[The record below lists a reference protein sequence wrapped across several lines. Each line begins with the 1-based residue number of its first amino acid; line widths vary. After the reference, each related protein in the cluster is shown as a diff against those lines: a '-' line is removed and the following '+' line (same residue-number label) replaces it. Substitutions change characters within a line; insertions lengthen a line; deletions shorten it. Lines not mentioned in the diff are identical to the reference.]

1 MDDEIRNAAFATIRH
16 LMATRP
22 HLTSDDL
29 KAGFQFQ
36 GQRLPFINQQQGIF
50 KPRQMQ
56 YLLSIRTVY
65 PRSGRKVWYDDQ
77 RQVHQQIYDGHEV
90 IDYAFMKD
98 NPESFQNRWLR
109 EAMEHRAPVIYFLG
123 IAPGIYEPVFPT
135 YIVNW
140 DPVALK
146 AGIAFGLDVT
156 QVANSKRDE
165 LDSVLDRRYALREVK
180 QRLHQATFREA
191 VIHAYNQRCALSG
204 LPEPLLIDAAHIIS
218 DKDIN
223 SGQPVV
229 SNGLTLSKVHHA
241 AFDAHLIGI
250 DPDYKIHVSDKLLI
264 QRDGPL
270 LESIKQLNGR
280 RIHLPQR
287 QKDHPDRE
295 RLAQRFDLFRDAA

>member
-22 HLTSDDL
+22 HLASDDL
-29 KAGFQFQ
+29 KTGFQFQ

-77 RQVHQQIYDGHEV
+77 RQVHQQIYDGHDV

-109 EAMEHRAPVIYFLG
+109 EAMEHRVPVIYFLG

-165 LDSVLDRRYALREVK
+165 LDPVLDRRYALREVK

-229 SNGLTLSKVHHA
+229 PNGLTLSKVHHA

-250 DPDYKIHVSDKLLI
+250 DPDFKIHVSDKLLI
-264 QRDGPL
+264 QKDGPL

-287 QKDHPDRE
+287 QKDHPDRD
-295 RLAQRFDLFRDAA
+295 RLAQRFELFREAA

>member
-22 HLTSDDL
+22 HLASDDL
-29 KAGFQFQ
+29 KTGFQFQ

-65 PRSGRKVWYDDQ
+65 PRSGRKVWYEDQ
-77 RQVHQQIYDGHEV
+77 RQVHQQIYDGHDV

-109 EAMEHRAPVIYFLG
+109 EAMEHRVPVIYFLG

-165 LDSVLDRRYALREVK
+165 LDPVLDRRYALREVK

-204 LPEPLLIDAAHIIS
+204 LPEPLLLDAAHIIS

-229 SNGLTLSKVHHA
+229 PNGLTLSKVHHA

-250 DPDYKIHVSDKLLI
+250 DPDFKIHVSDKLLI
-264 QRDGPL
+264 QKDGPL

-287 QKDHPDRE
+287 QKDHPDRD
-295 RLAQRFDLFRDAA
+295 RLAQRFELFREAA